1 MLTSFKHKNNIFNV
15 YAKMFP
21 TNPLPKKL
29 YLIGVVAIFLSAYSQ
44 YVIHYGPITGYLVV
58 YGIPILIISL
68 FFGRQLLLRA
78 SKNNKDATKFGLGLF
93 GLFTVIS
100 IFISVVV
107 LSFILSFD
115 PQAVNLLNK
124 PNPVLNIPSNV
135 AWLMIPF
142 SILVVGPAEEY
153 IFRGFIYGGLLS
165 IFKGKHWILL
175 AVVSSVMF
183 ASVHAY
189 YVITYGVAS
198 AVAIIGIIAL
208 GLAMS
213 ITYYWSG
220 GNLLVPALIH
230 GVYDATAFLT
240 VATTIQIGLAA
251 RFAMILVGIVFA
263 VAYLPKKIAMRQ
275 TPNPLNSPE
284 TTPETQPRSLLF
296 HDKITKTREP
306 QQDCDRL
313 GT

>member
-1 MLTSFKHKNNIFNV
+1 
-15 YAKMFP
+15 MFS
-21 TNPLPKKL
+21 TNPLSKKF
-29 YLIGVVAIFLSAYSQ
+29 YLIGIAVIFLAAYSQ
-44 YVIHYGPITGYLVV
+44 YFIHYGSIIGYLVV
-58 YGIPILIISL
+58 YGIPILIVSL

-78 SKNNKDATKFGLGLF
+78 GKNNKDATKYGLGLF
-93 GLFTVIS
+93 GLLTVIS
-100 IFISVVV
+100 IFVSVIV
-107 LSFILSFD
+107 LSIILRFD

-165 IFKGKHWILL
+165 VFKGKHWILL

-208 GLAMS
+208 GLAMA

-230 GVYDATAFLT
+230 GVYDATAFLA
-240 VATTIQIGLAA
+240 VATTTEIGLIA
-251 RFAMILVGIVFA
+251 RFAMILVGIGFA
-263 VAYLPKKIAMRQ
+263 VAYLPKKILMR
-275 TPNPLNSPE
+275 
-284 TTPETQPRSLLF
+284 
-296 HDKITKTREP
+296 
-306 QQDCDRL
+306 
-313 GT
+313 